1 MIENLQSTK
10 EPRVTTLVNGIM
22 HDAQDLLQL
31 QMALFK
37 HEVKD
42 DLRKTKEAAR
52 SLSLGAALGMT
63 GGLLWALMLVY
74 ALHEIWPGL
83 PLFACYGMVGTILA
97 GIGGAL
103 LNHGRKKLRSVSA
116 LPEQSVE
123 TLKENFTWIRK
134 WK

>member
-1 MIENLQSTK
+1 MVENLQSTK

-52 SLSLGAALGMT
+52 SLSLGAALAMT
-63 GGLLWALMLVY
+63 GGLFWAFMLVY
-74 ALHEIWPGL
+74 ALHEIWPTL

-97 GIGGAL
+97 VVGVAL
-103 LNHGRKKLRSVSA
+103 LNHGRKMLKSVRV
-116 LPEQSVE
+116 LPEQSLE
-123 TLKENFTWIRK
+123 TLKENVTWIRK